1 MSELSGLRL
10 LVVEDESHVAMLIE
24 DMLADM
30 GCHVVAS
37 VARVSEAIK
46 LIETTDIDVAV
57 LDVNVAGEKVFP
69 VAEKLQD
76 RKIPFV
82 FATGYG
88 ADGVREDFRAHPV
101 VPKPF
106 PQSQLQKAL
115 IKAIKHRQIL
125 R

>member
-1 MSELSGLRL
+1 MSKLSGLRL
-10 LVVEDESHVAMLIE
+10 LLVEDESHVAMLVE

-37 VARVSEAIK
+37 AARVSEA
-46 LIETTDIDVAV
+46 LRMIEAMDIDAAV

-69 VAEKLQD
+69 VAEKLRD

-88 ADGVREDFRAHPV
+88 AEGVREDLRTHPV
-101 VPKPF
+101 IPKPF
-106 PQSQLQKAL
+106 PQSQLEQAL
-115 IKAIKHRQIL
+115 IKAIGRW
-125 R
+125 

>member
-30 GCHVVAS
+30 GCEVVAS
-37 VARVSEAIK
+37 AARVSEALR
-46 LIETTDIDVAV
+46 LIEATDIDAAV

-69 VAEKLQD
+69 VAEKLRD
-76 RKIPFV
+76 RKIPFL

-88 ADGVREDFRAHPV
+88 ADGVREDFRTHPV

-106 PQSQLQKAL
+106 PQSQLRKAL
-115 IKAIKHRQIL
+115 TKAVTR
-125 R
+125 

>member
-30 GCHVVAS
+30 GCDVVAS
-37 VARVSEAIK
+37 AARVSEALR
-46 LIETTDIDVAV
+46 LIEATDIDAAV

-69 VAEKLQD
+69 VAEKLRD

-88 ADGVREDFRAHPV
+88 ADGVREDFRTHPV

-106 PQSQLQKAL
+106 PQSHLRKAL
-115 IKAIKHRQIL
+115 TKAVTG
-125 R
+125 

>member
-30 GCHVVAS
+30 GCAVVAS
-37 VARVSEAIK
+37 AARVSEALK
-46 LIETTDIDVAV
+46 LIEATDIDAAV
-57 LDVNVAGEKVFP
+57 LDVNVAGEKVFS
-69 VAEKLQD
+69 VAEKLRD

-88 ADGVREDFRAHPV
+88 AEGLREDLRTFPV
-101 VPKPF
+101 IAKPF
-106 PQSQLQKAL
+106 PHSQLQKAL
-115 IKAIKHRQIL
+115 IKAVERC
-125 R
+125 

>member
-1 MSELSGLRL
+1 MSVLSGLRL
-10 LVVEDESHVAMLIE
+10 LVVEDESHVAMLVE

-37 VARVSEAIK
+37 AARVAEALK
-46 LIETTDIDVAV
+46 AIETTDIDAAV

-69 VAEKLQD
+69 VAERL
-76 RKIPFV
+76 RERAIPFV

-88 ADGVREDFRAHPV
+88 AEGVREDLRVHPV
-101 VPKPF
+101 IPKPF

-115 IKAIKHRQIL
+115 IKAVERW
-125 R
+125 

>member
-10 LVVEDESHVAMLIE
+10 LVVEDESHVAMLVE

-30 GCHVVAS
+30 GCDVVAS
-37 VARVSEAIK
+37 AARVSEALR
-46 LIETTDIDVAV
+46 LIEATDIDAAV

-69 VAEKLQD
+69 VAEKLRD

-88 ADGVREDFRAHPV
+88 AEGVREDFRTHPV
-101 VPKPF
+101 IPKPF

-115 IKAIKHRQIL
+115 IKAIKRW
-125 R
+125 

>member
-10 LVVEDESHVAMLIE
+10 LLVEDESHVAMLVE

-37 VARVSEAIK
+37 AARVSEA
-46 LIETTDIDVAV
+46 LRMIEAMDIDAAV

-69 VAEKLQD
+69 VAEKLRD

-88 ADGVREDFRAHPV
+88 TDGVREDLRTHPV
-101 VPKPF
+101 IPKPF
-106 PQSQLQKAL
+106 PQSQLEKAL
-115 IKAIKHRQIL
+115 IKAIGRW
-125 R
+125 

>member
-10 LVVEDESHVAMLIE
+10 LVVEDESHVAMLVE

-30 GCHVVAS
+30 GCDVVAS
-37 VARVSEAIK
+37 AARVSEALR
-46 LIETTDIDVAV
+46 LIEAVAIDAAV

-69 VAEKLQD
+69 VAEKLRD

-88 ADGVREDFRAHPV
+88 ADGVREDFRIHPV

-106 PQSQLQKAL
+106 PQSQLRKAL
-115 IKAIKHRQIL
+115 TKAVTG
-125 R
+125 

>member
-1 MSELSGLRL
+1 MSELCGLRL
-10 LVVEDESHVAMLIE
+10 LLVEDESHVAMLVE

-30 GCHVVAS
+30 GCQVVAS
-37 VARVSEAIK
+37 VARVSEALK
-46 LIETTDIDVAV
+46 LIEAVAIDAAV

-69 VAEKLQD
+69 VAEKLRD

-88 ADGVREDFRAHPV
+88 AEGVREDFRTHPV
-101 VPKPF
+101 VPKPL

-115 IKAIKHRQIL
+115 IRAIEQW
-125 R
+125 

>member
-10 LVVEDESHVAMLIE
+10 LLVEDESHVAMLVE

-30 GCHVVAS
+30 GCDVVAS
-37 VARVSEAIK
+37 AARVSEALK
-46 LIETTDIDVAV
+46 LIEATDIDAAV

-69 VAEKLQD
+69 VAEKLRD

-88 ADGVREDFRAHPV
+88 ADGVREDFRTHPV

-106 PQSQLQKAL
+106 PESQLRKAL
-115 IKAIKHRQIL
+115 TKAVTG
-125 R
+125 

>member
-10 LVVEDESHVAMLIE
+10 LLVEDESHVAMLVE

-37 VARVSEAIK
+37 VARVSEALK
-46 LIETTDIDVAV
+46 LIEAMDIDAAV

-69 VAEKLQD
+69 VAEKL
-76 RKIPFV
+76 RELAIPFV

-88 ADGVREDFRAHPV
+88 ADGVREDLRIHPV
-101 VPKPF
+101 VAKPF
-106 PQSQLQKAL
+106 PQSQLEMAL
-115 IKAIKHRQIL
+115 MKVIKQQ
-125 R
+125 

>member
-1 MSELSGLRL
+1 MSGLSGLRL
-10 LVVEDESHVAMLIE
+10 LLVEDESHVAMLVE

-30 GCHVVAS
+30 GCDVVAS
-37 VARVSEAIK
+37 AARVSEALK
-46 LIETTDIDVAV
+46 LIETTDIDAAV

-69 VAEKLQD
+69 VAEKLRD

-88 ADGVREDFRAHPV
+88 AEGVREDFRTHPV

-106 PQSQLQKAL
+106 PQSQLRKAVT
-115 IKAIKHRQIL
+115 KVVTE
-125 R
+125 